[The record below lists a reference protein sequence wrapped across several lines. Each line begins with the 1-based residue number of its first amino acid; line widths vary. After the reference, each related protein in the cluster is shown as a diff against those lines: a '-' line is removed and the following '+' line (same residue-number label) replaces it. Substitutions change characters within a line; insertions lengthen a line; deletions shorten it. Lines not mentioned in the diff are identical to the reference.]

1 MKPMEVLDIPR
12 EEFSERRQKLAA
24 DLNGATAVIF
34 AGKGGGLHSD
44 FHPDL
49 NFQYLTGI
57 IDEPGAILL
66 LNPADPNPARREIL
80 FLEPHLP
87 ELERWDGWR
96 GPIDSKLKDQF
107 GFRALMRTS
116 SFPQILLNACKNS
129 LQGMCLHSIS
139 HHEQPVGPDLEVF
152 QKLQQRIPGFRIHD
166 GSRLVP
172 LQRSVK
178 SPAELA
184 MIQRSAEITAQ
195 GFAAILDVL
204 NPGLN
209 EFDLQ
214 EAAEH
219 AYRSNGSRGPFYG
232 TIVGSGFNATIL
244 HYRDNCAPIAD
255 GDLVVIDSGA
265 RYGKGPCGY
274 GSDVTRTYPANGRF
288 SDRQKE
294 VYSVVLESL
303 ETTISAVKP
312 GIAYAEL
319 DSISRKIISE
329 AGFGDFY
336 PHGVGHP
343 IGLEVHDVQPE
354 TLVPEGAI
362 ITIEPGI
369 YLPDENMGI
378 RIEDDILVTA
388 EGPVNLTGNIPK
400 TIKDIEEALANRTGT
415 NR

>member
-1 MKPMEVLDIPR
+1 MDQHELLEIPQ
-12 EEFSERRQKLAA
+12 EEFAARREQLSQSL
-24 DLNGATAVIF
+24 DGATAVVF
-34 AGKGGGLHSD
+34 AGKGGGLHDD

-66 LNPADPNPARREIL
+66 LNPEDPNPARREML

-96 GPIDSKLKDQF
+96 GPIDAELRKKM
-107 GFRALMRTS
+107 GFKALMRTS
-116 SFPQILLNACKNS
+116 AFPQMLLNACKVS
-129 LQGMCLHSIS
+129 LQGLCLHPIAN
-139 HHEQPVGPDLEVF
+139 HEQPLGPDLEAF
-152 QKLQQRIPGFRIHD
+152 QKLQQRLPGFSIKD

-172 LQRSVK
+172 LQRAVK
-178 SPAELA
+178 SAAERA
-184 MIQRSAEITAQ
+184 MIERSAEITSK

-204 NPGLN
+204 KPGVN

-244 HYRDNCAPIAD
+244 HYRSNNARVED

-274 GSDVTRTYPANGRF
+274 GSDVTRPSPANGRF

-294 VYSVVLESL
+294 VYSIVLESM
-303 ETTISAVKP
+303 ETTIAAVKP
-312 GIAYAEL
+312 GIAYSEL
-319 DSISRKIISE
+319 DSISRKIITD
-329 AGFGDFY
+329 AGFGDYY
-336 PHGVGHP
+336 PHGIGHP

-354 TLVPEGAI
+354 TVVPEGAI

-369 YLPDENMGI
+369 YLPEEKMGI

-388 EGPVNLTGNIPK
+388 DGPVNLTGNIPK
-400 TIKDIEEALANRTGT
+400 TIEDIEAAMADRA
-415 NR
+415 R